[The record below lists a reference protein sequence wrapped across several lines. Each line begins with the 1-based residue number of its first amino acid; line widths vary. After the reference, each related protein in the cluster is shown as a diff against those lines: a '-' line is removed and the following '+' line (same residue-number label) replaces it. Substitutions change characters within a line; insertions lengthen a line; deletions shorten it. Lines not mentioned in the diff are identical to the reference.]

1 METTRLSMSNTFK
14 TKAGTILPL
23 TNLRG
28 KDYLEVKYRVM
39 WFREEHPNRPIETEV
54 LQHTDSHSVVR
65 ATIRDENGR
74 VLATGMKREDAKHFI
89 DHLEKAET
97 GAIGRAIALCGY
109 GTQFAIEMEEG
120 ERIVDSPIPQ
130 NRLESPIP
138 RPQMAPAPH
147 MQPAA
152 RNGFRPN
159 QPVQRVDTQGPA
171 NLSGHSAYDWVIPKG
186 KNEGQRLGNLP
197 PGQRTKIAEFFN
209 KDGEPKGWCKEFVE
223 KDRELVF
230 FEQSTQLMQ
239 PPEETG
245 FADSPPIWV
254 TENS

>member
-1 METTRLSMSNTFK
+1 MSNTFK

-23 TNLRG
+23 TNLKG

-39 WFREEHPNRPIETEV
+39 WFREEHPKQPIETEIV
-54 LQHTDSHSVVR
+54 QHTDSHSVVR
-65 ATIRDENGR
+65 ASIRDENGR
-74 VLATGMKREDAKHFI
+74 VLATGMKREDAKHFV

-97 GAIGRAIALCGY
+97 SSIGRALALLGY

-120 ERIVDSPIPQ
+120 DRIVDAPIAQ
-130 NRLESPIP
+130 NRPESPIR
-138 RPQMAPAPH
+138 RPQMP
-147 MQPAA
+147 
-152 RNGFRPN
+152 PN
-159 QPVQRVDTQGPA
+159 QAQQVPVQSGPRASQAVQKVDTNGQVH
-171 NLSGHSAYDWVIPKG
+171 LSGHAAYDWVIPKG

-197 PGQRTKIAEFFN
+197 PGQRSKTAEFFN

-239 PPEETG
+239 PPQETG
-245 FADSPPIWV
+245 FADSPPPWL
-254 TENS
+254 TDNS